1 MFLCYKSSAIFQLS
15 LKNGN
20 MCLSHALRIDILAG
34 DAAGIRDMRSTVHHH
49 KCSCGDKIKQRCFKS
64 HENSMIY
71 ESTVKTGIP
80 WPFQVSV

>member
-1 MFLCYKSSAIFQLS
+1 MSVPC
-15 LKNGN
+15 LKKGV
-20 MCLSHALRIDILAG
+20 LAG
-34 DAAGIRDMRSTVHHH
+34 DAAEIRDMRDTIHHH
-49 KCSCGDKIKQRCFKS
+49 KCSYGDKIIQRCFKS

>member
-1 MFLCYKSSAIFQLS
+1 
-15 LKNGN
+15 
-20 MCLSHALRIDILAG
+20 MCLPHAFRIGILAG
-34 DAAGIRDMRSTVHHH
+34 DAAEIRDMKDTVHHH
-49 KCSCGDKIKQRCFKS
+49 KSSCGDKIIQRCFKN